1 MKPKNHPRRQ
11 IYNRQQLNK
20 QTLINRQ
27 INGPRRQKKINIA
40 KDIVKEIE
48 KEENDIEMTE
58 GEEKEKAGEDEKSN
72 KTEEVKEEKEEKKKI
87 ERLKLDAKTL
97 LYNKD
102 NGLKKFYEVIT
113 TTEFNNKDNT
123 KNLDKLINLTR
134 NWHFMLFPNY
144 DFDYFTHKLISL
156 GKQAPTKAYMS
167 RVRRIYKGEENWD
180 VIYNEQAQILG
191 KASVM
196 NDKKEFENPNSQ
208 STNTNEN
215 KNNNIKNNDNN
226 NINNKKDEIE
236 YNAEEQGIIQDLLLN
251 DEILEEENKNE
262 KKDKKNNIN
271 EEYIIKDSDFDNF
284 PQDYDPEAEYEQR
297 NLVSDLKNPSQ
308 HESLLNSHEN
318 KLKNMNFGT
327 SSKKSMFSGVEING
341 DDKPQI
347 TEYSNLKEKRTSSQI
362 FGASDENNENIKPES
377 MKKKMLIDQ

>member
-1 MKPKNHPRRQ
+1 MNPKNHPRRQ

-327 SSKKSMFSGVEING
+327 SSKKFMFSGVEING

>member
-1 MKPKNHPRRQ
+1 
-11 IYNRQQLNK
+11 
-20 QTLINRQ
+20 
-27 INGPRRQKKINIA
+27 
-40 KDIVKEIE
+40 
-48 KEENDIEMTE
+48 MTE

-327 SSKKSMFSGVEING
+327 SSKKSMFSGVEIDG

>member
-327 SSKKSMFSGVEING
+327 SSKKSMFSGVEIDG